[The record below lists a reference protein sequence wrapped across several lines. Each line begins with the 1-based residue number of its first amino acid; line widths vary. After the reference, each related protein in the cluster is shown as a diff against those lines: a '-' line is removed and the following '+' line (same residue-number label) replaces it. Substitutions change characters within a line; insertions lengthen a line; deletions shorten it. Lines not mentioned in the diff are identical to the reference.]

1 MASLNGT
8 QINNTYPSLLKTAD
22 NTTIGGTQKGIT
34 DGAGNPTPLRMS
46 NTTLQVSASNI
57 ELVES
62 TGGNNLINIDATK
75 INFEGDVDFTYATVT
90 GIGGGGAAG
99 LINGTG
105 PSSLTVDPS
114 LVGSTPEATG
124 TRSIAIGD
132 GARSRA
138 DDSIVI
144 GNGLVDDAIRVGT
157 VVIGSNSFKETK
169 AAQYS
174 TAVGS
179 GTQAIGSNCLS
190 LGNGITVA
198 GNYSVGLSGQFGLT
212 MPNNESVWIGAGSG
226 TTFGFGS
233 KGIKMGWDS
242 KEIGTNS
249 NAIGRAAKATGSWSS
264 ALAYNAQST
273 GEQSTAVSYGTV
285 ASGQGTFAA
294 ADRAQATASRAIAI
308 GGQSTSALADAAV
321 IGPGLTA
328 LWAAG
333 TTVNQ
338 LAMVNYASINYAD
351 DTAAAAGGVP
361 LGGVYHNAGALRIRI
376 A

>member
-1 MASLNGT
+1 MAALTGNSVASSYQGILKTTNNAAISGT
-8 QINNTYPSLLKTAD
+8 Q
-22 NTTIGGTQKGIT
+22 QKIT
-34 DGAGNPTPLRMS
+34 DGEGNDTPLSMS
-46 NTTLQVSASNI
+46 SSTLQVSATNI

-90 GIGGGGAAG
+90 GIGGGGGSAG
-99 LINGTG
+99 LVNGTG
-105 PSSLTVDPS
+105 SDSLTVDS
-114 LVGSTPEATG
+114 TLVTNTPEATG
-124 TRSIAIGD
+124 LRSIAIGD
-132 GARSRA
+132 GAKSRA
-138 DDSIVI
+138 DDCIVI
-144 GNGLVDDAIRVGT
+144 GNGVVDDAIRVGS
-157 VVIGSNSFKETK
+157 VVIGSNSFKQTK

-273 GEQSTAVSYGTV
+273 GEQSTAVSYGAV
-285 ASGQGTFAA
+285 ASAQGTFAA
-294 ADRAQATASRAIAI
+294 C
-308 GGQSTSALADAAV
+308 G
-321 IGPGLTA
+321 
-328 LWAAG
+328 
-333 TTVNQ
+333 
-338 LAMVNYASINYAD
+338 
-351 DTAAAAGGVP
+351 
-361 LGGVYHNAGALRIRI
+361 
-376 A
+376 